1 VNLAGYHVK
10 SVTGDLAGRASGL
23 FITSLY
29 GAATVAGYMI
39 GWLARQSGWT
49 VAGNIQLVLL
59 CLAGAAVSLML
70 RPKLMAQR
78 AS

>member
-1 VNLAGYHVK
+1 
-10 SVTGDLAGRASGL
+10 
-23 FITSLY
+23 
-29 GAATVAGYMI
+29 MI

-59 CLAGAAVSLML
+59 CLAGAAVSPML